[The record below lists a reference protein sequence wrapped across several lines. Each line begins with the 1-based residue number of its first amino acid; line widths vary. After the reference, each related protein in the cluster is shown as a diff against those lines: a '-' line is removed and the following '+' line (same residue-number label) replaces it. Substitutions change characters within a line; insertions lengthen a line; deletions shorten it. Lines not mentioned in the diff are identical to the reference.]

1 MEYKLELYHHGTKGQ
16 KWGIRRY
23 QNKDGSLTPAGK
35 KRYSQEMAALKA
47 EEKAIK
53 TREATKAKLQK
64 LEDKRKELDERKK
77 ALDSEVVESSESK
90 PTKISKRKSIRKMS
104 TEELKARISR
114 LEMEKQLKELEGKT
128 QSKGKTFVMDVL
140 EAAGKN
146 ILTQAT
152 TYAMGVA
159 LNKAVKATGYTNATQ
174 TITENGQKKVKKIFE
189 DIVNPRK
196 GQKDK

>member
-1 MEYKLELYHHGTKGQ
+1 
-16 KWGIRRY
+16 
-23 QNKDGSLTPAGK
+23 
-35 KRYSQEMAALKA
+35 
-47 EEKAIK
+47 
-53 TREATKAKLQK
+53 
-64 LEDKRKELDERKK
+64 
-77 ALDSEVVESSESK
+77 
-90 PTKISKRKSIRKMS
+90 MS

-128 QSKGKTFVMDVL
+128 QSKGKAFVKDVL

-146 ILTQAT
+146 ILTQAA

-174 TITENGQKKVKKIFE
+174 TITENGQKRVEKIFE